1 MVGHGHS
8 VEIGAGSAIG
18 VIFGHF
24 AKAYAL
30 GMVAAPAWFPFLI
43 QGAVTL
49 IVASLTVFITHFLK
63 RWLNRR
69 WPEPT
74 GKRNSKNA

>member
-1 MVGHGHS
+1 MVEQGHT
-8 VEIGAGSAIG
+8 VEVGTGSAIG
-18 VIFGHF
+18 VVIGYA

-30 GMVAAPAWFPFLI
+30 GMVAAPGWFPYLI

-69 WPEPT
+69 WPDLQA
-74 GKRNSKNA
+74 KRNSKNA